1 MAVQAPH
8 PPLIRRRIE
17 IFFFFVVLCYVSLI
31 GRIVYLQAV
40 YGDHYR
46 EKAKSLRERTL
57 RLPASWGAITDREG
71 RPLAV
76 TTHKGVLVCD
86 PTMVE
91 DPERTAQAAAEIFGG
106 DPAEYRDALQRR
118 QVTDP
123 ETGKPQTVRW
133 AALKQGLTLEQ
144 METFRKRRADKEK
157 GKALEGLFIQD
168 MPERTYPMGSEAMH
182 VIGYMV
188 QGDDGKMRG
197 GMGLE
202 ASLNK
207 VLRGRDG
214 EVHAEVDGRGRIIPD
229 TRQPM
234 RAVEDGLDVKL
245 TLDSNIQHIAASELA
260 VVCEKYKPVGATAIV
275 LDVKTGDIL
284 AMVSYPGFDPLK
296 RRELKGDIEP
306 MLLNRAITRYEPG
319 STLKIISVCG
329 ALEDKIISPNTR
341 FYCGGKLQ
349 IGKRHVRCVL
359 HGPQERN
366 GHGWETPD
374 GIIAKSCNVSTAQ
387 IGRMMGLE
395 NLERHLDR
403 FGLLEKSGVQLPN
416 DMAGTLG
423 FGEEK
428 YRGGAGKAARVAF
441 GQSVMVTPLALASAY
456 AAIAN
461 NGRRMLPRL
470 VMAYT
475 NADGKVVQEFPVRE
489 AGVAM
494 DPQATAHARNY
505 LEQVVLN
512 GTGKKDARIP
522 GYTCAGKTGTAQK
535 VVANQRG
542 YARGKYVAS
551 FFGYVPAKNP
561 RVVICVVVDEPQGSE
576 YYGSQVAAP
585 AFREIGK
592 RVMWYLK
599 VPPDDPA
606 SLRQQE
612 AKSRVP

>member
-17 IFFFFVVLCYVSLI
+17 MFFFLIALCYIALM

-46 EKAKSLRERTL
+46 EKAKDLRERTIQ
-57 RLPASWGAITDREG
+57 LPASWGAITDRDG

-91 DPERTAQAAAEIFGG
+91 DPEKTAQAAAAIFGG
-106 DPAEYRDALQRR
+106 TPADYRDALKKR

-123 ETGKPQTVRW
+123 KSGRTQNIRW
-133 AALKQGLTLEQ
+133 AALKHGLTMEQ
-144 METFRKRRADKEK
+144 MEMFRKLRDDKKK

-168 MPERTYPMGSEAMH
+168 MPERTYPMGWEAMH

-207 VLRGRDG
+207 ELRGRDG
-214 EVHAEVDGRGRIIPD
+214 EVQAEVDGRGRIIPD
-229 TRQPM
+229 TRQHM

-245 TLDSNIQHIAASELA
+245 TLDSSIQHIAASELA
-260 VVCEKYKPVGATAIV
+260 AVCEKYKPVGATAIV
-275 LDVKTGDIL
+275 LDVKTGDVL

-296 RRELKGDIEP
+296 RSELKGDIKP

-329 ALEDKIISPNTR
+329 ALEDKTITQNTR
-341 FYCGGKLQ
+341 FFCGGKLQ
-349 IGKRHVRCVL
+349 IGKRHISCVL
-359 HGPQERN
+359 HGPEERH

-374 GIIAKSCNVSTAQ
+374 EIIAKSCNVSTAQ
-387 IGRMMGLE
+387 IGKLMGVE
-395 NLERHLDR
+395 GLERHLDR
-403 FGLLEKSGVQLPN
+403 FGLLEKTGVKLPN

-423 FGEEK
+423 FGAEK
-428 YRGGAGKAARVAF
+428 YRGGVGKAARVAF

-461 NGRRMLPRL
+461 NGKRMHPRL

-475 NADGKVVQEFPVRE
+475 DSDGKVIQEFPPKE

-494 DPQATAHARNY
+494 DPQATTQARNY
-505 LEQVVLN
+505 LELVVLK

-522 GYTCAGKTGTAQK
+522 GYTAAGKTGTAQK
-535 VVANQRG
+535 VVENQKG

-561 RVVICVVVDEPQGSE
+561 RVVICVVVDEPQGGE

-606 SLRQQE
+606 TLHLQE
-612 AKSRVP
+612 AKSRLP

>member
-17 IFFFFVVLCYVSLI
+17 MFFFFVALCYVALM
-31 GRIVYLQAV
+31 GRIIYLQAV
-40 YGDHYR
+40 YGDYYR
-46 EKAKSLRERTL
+46 EKARDMRERTL
-57 RLPASWGAITDREG
+57 RLSASWGAITDRNG

-76 TTHKGVLVCD
+76 TTHRGVLVCD
-86 PTMVE
+86 PNLVE
-91 DPERTAQAAAEIFGG
+91 DAEKTAQAAAEIFGG
-106 DPAEYRDALQRR
+106 SPADYRDVLQRR
-118 QVTDP
+118 QATNP
-123 ETGKPQTVRW
+123 KTGETKPIRW
-133 AALKQGLTLEQ
+133 APLKKGLTLEQ
-144 METFRKRRADKEK
+144 METFQTRRADKK
-157 GKALEGLFIQD
+157 RGKVLAGLFIQD
-168 MPERTYPMGSEAMH
+168 IPERTYPMGSEAMH

-202 ASLNK
+202 ASLDT

-214 EVHAEVDGRGRIIPD
+214 EVQAEVDGKGRVIPD
-229 TRQPM
+229 TRQLM

-245 TLDSNIQHIAASELA
+245 TLDSHIQHIAASELA

-275 LDVKTGDIL
+275 LDVKTGDVL
-284 AMVSYPGFDPLK
+284 AMVSYPSFDPLK
-296 RRELKGDIEP
+296 RKELKGDIEP

-319 STLKIISVCG
+319 STLKIVSVCS

-341 FYCGGKLQ
+341 LYCGGKLQ
-349 IGKRHVRCVL
+349 IGKRYIRCVL
-359 HGPQERN
+359 HGPEERH
-366 GHGWETPD
+366 GHGWVTPD
-374 GIIAKSCNVSTAQ
+374 EIIAKSCNVNTAQ

-395 NLERHLDR
+395 GLERHLHR
-403 FGLLEKSGVQLPN
+403 FGLLEKTGVKLPN

-423 FGEEK
+423 FKEER

-461 NGRRMLPRL
+461 NGKRMLPRL

-475 NADGKVVQEFPVRE
+475 NSDGKVVQEFPQRQ
-489 AGVAM
+489 AGVAI
-494 DPQATAHARNY
+494 DPQAAAHARNY

-535 VVANQRG
+535 VVTQQRG

-551 FFGYVPAKNP
+551 FVGYVPARNP

-612 AKSRVP
+612 AASTVP